1 MGVLIGTAMFFGC
14 TFGFI
19 VGMMWAGRLVEREC
33 EMAYLTGH
41 VDGFRK
47 AEEELR

>member
-1 MGVLIGTAMFFGC
+1 MELLIAVSMFFGV
-14 TFGFI
+14 TTGFI
-19 VGMMWAGRLVEREC
+19 LGMVWAGRLVEREC

-47 AEEELR
+47 AEEGLL